1 MEDGTRERWEAAW
14 APFWDN
20 VWRAVPDDVI
30 DALCY
35 DGPEEGRAAH
45 LDRVDGALLRFA
57 EGEPEWTAYESTA
70 KAWDVWTNATMDA
83 LDAVYEETYDLAAR
97 TRRAA
102 ARGHATPGRPRPM
115 PRAFRETKAGDG
127 GAHRRRVASVFLRRP
142 RCRPTRAAEADGA
155 GPIQDVLIRRSLHR
169 LISQSVQCIRGTV
182 CRTRGMW
189 T

>member
-83 LDAVYEETYDLAAR
+83 LDAVYEGDLSIWPHALGEPPPEATLHPDDRARCRERFARQKPGTVEHTAAAWPLFFYAVLDAAR
-97 TRRAA
+97 L
-102 ARGHATPGRPRPM
+102 ARQ
-115 PRAFRETKAGDG
+115 
-127 GAHRRRVASVFLRRP
+127 
-142 RCRPTRAAEADGA
+142 RPTGRDRSKMFSYADPYTA
-155 GPIQDVLIRRSLHR
+155 
-169 LISQSVQCIRGTV
+169 
-182 CRTRGMW
+182 
-189 T
+189 